1 MASGSIATSTRR
13 LNPTTRRIARMN
25 VAELD
30 ELNGLVALPRAG
42 ISTGTE
48 PRGASSGELMDL
60 TSKAAVQVAALRRLL
75 GEAARLDDAV
85 AAKSTDLA
93 QRLDQGIR
101 LNGEMDHRLMAVKE
115 ASAACT
121 QAATTIAALQSL
133 VARVESAQRLSEERF
148 FGQLKQMESRVEGQR
163 AEFEQRIAEH
173 AAKLRQ
179 QQERFEN
186 DLEQVQKIHRE
197 QLAAAQAGFAGLI
210 DEHMRHHEGRL
221 EQQRDAINARIAEVT
236 ETAHRAM
243 EASAAAASMAQ
254 GHVDG
259 AIAKVEEAVR
269 GRCQQ
274 LSADLER
281 QAAQTQARAA
291 VVLDEATERTRKL
304 EETAARVAVVGA
316 ERLNKTCDR
325 AAAVLGFDPRE
336 VWIGV
341 NPVAIPLQGSLAD
354 ITQRAELAVKNS
366 DEAIL
371 RLSAMTDR
379 AMGVRGEVE
388 EAVKSVEG
396 TKDLHVEETQ
406 RLFAQIEQ
414 TKEAEQR
421 LTTLSERFETLASGV
436 ESRIAMAQHADS
448 QLHVVI
454 TQAQSRVQSLDTAMD
469 QATQQASNLVSVAKD
484 VASIVVQAEQARA
497 ALVPMVER
505 ANARSG
511 QSPMLVG
518 EADEG
523 DDARGEAA

>member
-1 MASGSIATSTRR
+1 MATGSIASNNR
-13 LNPTTRRIARMN
+13 PTTRRIGRMN

-30 ELNGLVALPRAG
+30 ELHGLAVLPRAG
-42 ISTGTE
+42 MASTGET
-48 PRGASSGELMDL
+48 RGSSSMEMMDL
-60 TSKAAVQVAALRRLL
+60 TAKAAVQVSALRRLL

-101 LNGEMDHRLMAVKE
+101 LNGEMDRRLAAVKD

-121 QAATTIAALQSL
+121 QAAATIAALQSL
-133 VARVESAQRLSEERF
+133 VGRVESVQRSSEDRFFAQLKEAEARVESQRL
-148 FGQLKQMESRVEGQR
+148 
-163 AEFEQRIAEH
+163 EFEQRTAEH

-197 QLAAAQAGFAGLI
+197 QLAAAQAGFASLI
-210 DEHMRHHEGRL
+210 EEHVRQHQVRL
-221 EQQRDAINARIAEVT
+221 EQQREAIDARIAALT

-243 EASAAAASMAQ
+243 ETSAAAATMAQ

-269 GRCQQ
+269 DRCQQ
-274 LSADLER
+274 LSADLDR

-291 VVLDEATERTRKL
+291 LVLDEAAERTKKL

-316 ERLNKTCDR
+316 ERLSKTCDR

-341 NPVAIPLQGSLAD
+341 NPVAIPLHGSLAD

-421 LTTLSERFETLASGV
+421 LTMLSERFETLASGV
-436 ESRIAMAQHADS
+436 ESRIAVAQHADS
-448 QLHVVI
+448 QLNVVI
-454 TQAQSRVQSLDTAMD
+454 AQAQSRVQSLDTAMD

-497 ALVPMVER
+497 ALVPLVDR
-505 ANARSG
+505 AAAKGRQG
-511 QSPMLVG
+511 GTVKLIDA
-518 EADEG
+518 E
-523 DDARGEAA
+523 DDLPEQEDVAA